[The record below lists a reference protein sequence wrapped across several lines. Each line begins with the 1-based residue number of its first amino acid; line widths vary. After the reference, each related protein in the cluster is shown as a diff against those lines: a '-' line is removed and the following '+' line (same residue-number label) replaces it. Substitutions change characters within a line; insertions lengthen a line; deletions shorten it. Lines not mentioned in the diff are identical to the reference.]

1 MSFEKTVY
9 VLDESL
15 FGDKLVAA
23 LAQDKAVFHDGVA
36 YWAKGSGG
44 QGVIQ
49 HLPFKELPLEQV
61 QSVSQAVKTLQNTTL
76 ITTAVSTTVIVGV
89 IIAQTQYLAA
99 KIEDVRKAVDQVS
112 SKVDEQNLIFYI
124 DRFSSYLGHLETC
137 RTLLSDRNMAS
148 EIEDLAVGFLPEFM
162 SARNYV
168 LSLVQGVSR
177 FLEERSVSSE
187 NTKALLGFS
196 LACLDMVPKGIHME
210 YLLSARIGK
219 VALAEQI
226 LIEGEKKHTA
236 AKEAFRR
243 NLNLIAKNV
252 VAGNAGREQSLLL
265 NEFGLSAKALF
276 DSEDNA
282 LLLMPPTRKVEM
294 PSLRLVA

>member
-1 MSFEKTVY
+1 MVSQETIWI
-9 VLDESL
+9 LDEAL
-15 FGDKLVAA
+15 FSDKLVTA
-23 LAQDKAVFHDGVA
+23 LDQGKAVFHDGVA

-44 QGVIQ
+44 KGVIQ
-49 HLPFKELPLEQV
+49 HLPFREFPLEQV
-61 QSVSQAVKTLQNTTL
+61 QSVSQAVNAMQATTM
-76 ITTAVSTTVIVGV
+76 IATAVSTTVIVGA

-99 KIEDVRKAVDQVS
+99 KIEGVRKAVDQVS
-112 SKVDEQNLIFYI
+112 SKIDEQNLIFCI

-148 EIEDLAVGFLPEFM
+148 EIDDLAVGFLPEFM

-177 FLEERSVSSE
+177 FIEERPVSGE

-219 VALAEQI
+219 IALAEQI

-236 AKEAFRR
+236 AQEAFRR
-243 NLNLIAKNV
+243 HLNLIAKNV
-252 VAGNAGREQSLLL
+252 VGGSAGSEQNLLL
-265 NEFGLSAKALF
+265 NEFEFNAKMLF
-276 DSEDNA
+276 GSKDNA
-282 LLLMPPTRKVEM
+282 LLLMPPTKRAELSN
-294 PSLRLVA
+294 PRLAA